1 MRFKHIDSTKEALMF
16 RYLLIG
22 AGDQAVAIA
31 DWLLRRQDTD
41 RLTVVDRDLNQLAKM
56 NQRFGETK
64 RLFTMRLVLPDDSH
78 KVRAAMAG
86 CRVAIGATSYRHYL
100 ELTRMAINAKC
111 HWVDLGGKIAVRK
124 EQALLAAAA
133 EAAGVSLATD
143 QGIAPGAVSI
153 PARYVL
159 DLFGGEADLLLERV
173 GGIPRENIP
182 PCGYAWAFAG
192 DGLIQEMEA
201 PAEILEDGLIR
212 TVPSLNLPLE
222 CHPFAAPFGRLYSTR
237 TSDGN
242 STFPETFAGK
252 VKRHDY
258 GTLRWPGHWEMM
270 IAMRDLGFWNPSPKS
285 FPQGYVSP
293 REMTVR
299 LLDENL
305 PRKVPSAL
313 VLRVIGARDGVE
325 RWFDMVCLDDD
336 ARKMTSMQV
345 TTGRSAAITAWML
358 ASGLITKRGE
368 VRLERDAPVSQYL
381 RHWDEAGMTLTE
393 VDPEEIKKGL
403 Q

>member
-1 MRFKHIDSTKEALMF
+1 MF

-31 DWLLRRQDTD
+31 DWLLRRSDTD
-41 RLTVVDRDLNQLAKM
+41 RVTVVDRELGQLCKM
-56 NQRFGETK
+56 NQRFSETK
-64 RLFTMRLVLPDDSH
+64 RLFTKRLVLPDDSN
-78 KVRAAMAG
+78 KVRAAMAN
-86 CRVAIGATSYRHYL
+86 CDVAIGATTYRHYL
-100 ELTRMAINAKC
+100 ELTKMAINAKC

-124 EQALLAAAA
+124 EQALLASLA
-133 EAAGVSLATD
+133 EAAGVSFATD

-173 GGIPRENIP
+173 GGIPQSLIP

-201 PAEILEDGLIR
+201 PAEVLEDGLIKV
-212 TVPSLNLPLE
+212 VPSLNLPLE
-222 CHPFAAPFGRLYSTR
+222 RHPFGLPFGWLYSTR

-270 IAMRDLGFWNPSPKS
+270 IALRDLGFWSPSPKS
-285 FPQGYVSP
+285 FGQGYVSP

-305 PRKVPSAL
+305 PRNVPSAL

-325 RWFDMVCLDDD
+325 RWFDMICLDDEV
-336 ARKMTSMQV
+336 RKMTAMQV

-358 ASGLITKRGE
+358 ASGAITKRGE
-368 VRLERDAPVSQYL
+368 VRLERDVPVNQYL
-381 RHWDEAGMTLTE
+381 RHWDEAGMTLKE
-393 VDPEEIKKGL
+393 VDPEEMRQGL
-403 Q
+403 K

>member
-1 MRFKHIDSTKEALMF
+1 MF

-31 DWLLRRQDTD
+31 DWLLRRPDTGQVM
-41 RLTVVDRDLNQLAKM
+41 VVDQDMMKLSQM
-56 NQRFGETK
+56 NQRFGADR
-64 RLFTMRLVLPDDSH
+64 RLRTHRLVLPDQNL
-78 KVRAAMAG
+78 KVRGLMTNFD
-86 CRVAIGATSYRHYL
+86 VAIGATSYRHYL
-100 ELTRMAINAKC
+100 EMSRLAIDAKC
-111 HWVDLGGKIAVRK
+111 HWLDLGGKIAVRK
-124 EQALLAAAA
+124 EQTRLAALA
-133 EAAGVSLATD
+133 EAAGVSLAPD
-143 QGIAPGAVSI
+143 QGIAPGSVSI

-173 GGIPRENIP
+173 GGIPTENIP

-201 PAEILEDGLIR
+201 PAEILEDGLIK

-222 CHPFAAPFGRLYSTR
+222 CHPFAQFGRLYSTR

-258 GTLRWPGHWEMM
+258 ATLRWPGHWEMM
-270 IAMRDLGFWNPSPKS
+270 IALRDLGFWNPTAKS
-285 FPQGYVSP
+285 FGQGYVSP

-305 PRKVPSAL
+305 PRNVPSAL
-313 VLRVIGARDGVE
+313 VLRIIGARDGVE
-325 RWFDMVCLDDD
+325 RWFDMVCRDDE

-345 TTGRSAAITAWML
+345 STGRSAAITAWML
-358 ASGLITKRGE
+358 ASGAISKRGE
-368 VRLERDAPVSQYL
+368 VRLERDAPVNQYL
-381 RHWDEAGMTLTE
+381 ELWAESGMTLTE
-393 VDPEEIKKGL
+393 VNPEEIKKGL
-403 Q
+403 K